1 MRTFFSVVAC
11 SLFLFAASDPSRA
24 QTRSA
29 KTGSESNTISIDNFT
44 FDAATVTVRAGT
56 QVTWVNHD
64 DVPHKVV
71 STEKKFSSPVLDTDG
86 RFSYTFTTPGTYEY
100 FCSIHP
106 MMKGKVI
113 VSSSST
119 P

>member
-1 MRTFFSVVAC
+1 MRTLVFVVAC
-11 SLFLFAASDPSRA
+11 SLFLFTASDPSRA
-24 QTRSA
+24 QARSA
-29 KTGSESNTISIDNFT
+29 SAGSESNTISIDNFT
-44 FDAATVTVRAGT
+44 FDAATVTVAAGT

-64 DVPHKVV
+64 DVPHKIV
-71 STEKKFSSPVLDTDG
+71 STEKRFSSAVLDTDG

-113 VSSSST
+113 VR
-119 P
+119 